1 MIGRLT
7 GGPHA
12 DYAVVII
19 MAVFVFASLSWI
31 VSARK
36 WFKGP
41 VRTVEDGGTP
51 GEYGSEKTGTRVDER
66 EASVESR

>member
-1 MIGRLT
+1 
-7 GGPHA
+7 
-12 DYAVVII
+12 
-19 MAVFVFASLSWI
+19 MAVFVFASVSWV

-51 GEYGSEKTGTRVDER
+51 AEYDEKKGARVDAR